1 MISTSLS
8 MVVRLDAQLMDD
20 CEIDVV
26 LAGDAWTMLYVD
38 VEPFGVA
45 FGPSSDCA
53 QSSITVTG
61 SEGTERVAFGPSG
74 LDHGECV
81 ARVDHRSRADGVWNQ
96 TVFISAQTEDVV
108 ARRLPPDSCVSQNGS
123 VITALRDCCRMPD
136 FLRTDEGIARP
147 VAEVVVCGKTVERSY
162 AASVF
167 VPLTT
172 PTSGDGTPLVAG
184 MIAFG
189 FGVATTLALAVYLV
203 ASRRR
208 VVGSRKSV

>member
-1 MISTSLS
+1 
-8 MVVRLDAQLMDD
+8 MVVRLGAQLMDD

-26 LAGDAWTMLYVD
+26 IAGDTWTMLYDD

-45 FGPSSDCA
+45 FGPSSDCGGSGVA
-53 QSSITVTG
+53 VTG
-61 SEGTERVAFGPSG
+61 SEGIERYAFGPSG
-74 LDHGECV
+74 PHDGECV

-123 VITALRDCCRMPD
+123 VITALRDCCRMPE
-136 FLRTDEGIARP
+136 FLRTNEGIARP
-147 VAEVVVCGKTVERSY
+147 VGEVVVCGKTVERSY

-172 PTSGDGTPLVAG
+172 PTTNETSLVAG

-189 FGVATTLALAVYLV
+189 FGVASTLALAAYLV
-203 ASRRR
+203 LSRRR
-208 VVGSRKSV
+208 VVERRKQV